1 MILSARGVF
10 RSRWRPG
17 GGLQECLSYGDADA
31 TLCIPR
37 RLTGQG
43 GALCRWETH
52 FGAKVIRGP
61 LGGRAE
67 SGNAFASE
75 CVKQDG
81 RRTGK
86 SAYGSQM
93 KAAPSGEQIAG
104 RVAYMRLGNQPGDG
118 TGAWT

>member
-52 FGAKVIRGP
+52 FGGQSDSGSLWAEA
-61 LGGRAE
+61 RAE

-93 KAAPSGEQIAG
+93 KAAPSGEQIAR
-104 RVAYMRLGNQPGDG
+104 RVAYMRLGKS
-118 TGAWT
+118 AR